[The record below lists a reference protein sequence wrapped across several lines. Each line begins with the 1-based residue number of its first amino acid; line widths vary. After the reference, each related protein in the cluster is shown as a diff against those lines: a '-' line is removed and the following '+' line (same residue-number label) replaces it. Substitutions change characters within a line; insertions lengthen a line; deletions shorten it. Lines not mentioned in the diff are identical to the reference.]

1 MGIAHD
7 GCDQMSSCLF
17 EEDEQRSVQETDP
30 MSTKRTRGEAAPL
43 AGKKRTQ
50 GRTPTMFKDLSAAIL
65 CDGNPPS
72 LRALLAPIL
81 HSCEAFDAAG
91 NADGTV
97 LCVCE
102 AYFVARS
109 ISLQLAATLS
119 SAISGAAPSKMVSKA
134 LK

>member
-1 MGIAHD
+1 MAQG
-7 GCDQMSSCLF
+7 GLQLLLDQRNCW
-17 EEDEQRSVQETDP
+17 QQTI
-30 MSTKRTRGEAAPL
+30 K
-43 AGKKRTQ
+43 
-50 GRTPTMFKDLSAAIL
+50 AIL
-65 CDGNPPS
+65 CDANPPS
-72 LRALLAPIL
+72 LRARLAPIL
-81 HSCEAFDAAG
+81 RSCEAFDAAG

-109 ISLQLAATLS
+109 VSLQLAATLS